1 METENKN
8 ALRRVTDKLFGGL
21 NMSWPVVILY
31 AVGTAVLTTLFMIIP
46 IFSHTSFQKMGET
59 FEAWVFFAIIIMANC
74 KKPLESA
81 LKTFVFFLISQPLIY
96 LFQVPFSEM
105 GWGIFGYYQYW
116 FIWTLL
122 TFPMAFVGW
131 FINKKNWL
139 SLLILSP
146 MLIFLTTVY
155 VSSFQFAFAHFPM
168 QLVAAVF
175 CLLQVVL
182 YLYVFTPKLVQRLIG
197 FFVPLA
203 AVIIFTV
210 MTPRLEMNGTNFLPG
225 DPVLSENAVLTVED
239 NSFVTV
245 SINER
250 ADSYTTIAIKA
261 SDYGETK
268 MTVKD
273 GEKEYNYK
281 LRLYEDDLGHVQTE
295 ITQID

>member
-1 METENKN
+1 
-8 ALRRVTDKLFGGL
+8 
-21 NMSWPVVILY
+21 
-31 AVGTAVLTTLFMIIP
+31 
-46 IFSHTSFQKMGET
+46 
-59 FEAWVFFAIIIMANC
+59 
-74 KKPLESA
+74 
-81 LKTFVFFLISQPLIY
+81 
-96 LFQVPFSEM
+96 
-105 GWGIFGYYQYW
+105 
-116 FIWTLL
+116 
-122 TFPMAFVGW
+122 
-131 FINKKNWL
+131 
-139 SLLILSP
+139 
-146 MLIFLTTVY
+146 
-155 VSSFQFAFAHFPM
+155 M